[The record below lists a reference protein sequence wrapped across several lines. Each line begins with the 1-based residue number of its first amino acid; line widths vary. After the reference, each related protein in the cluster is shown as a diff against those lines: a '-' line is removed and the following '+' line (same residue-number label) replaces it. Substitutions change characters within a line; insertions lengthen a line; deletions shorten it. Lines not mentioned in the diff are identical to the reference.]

1 MSQSIQ
7 HPVVTVCLFL
17 FGTTVLTYCL
27 GMVTPNGQEGDSS
40 GANVCGRIMEV
51 ALISSVVYYPLTLT
65 RDTNGSDIVNL
76 RRLIFLYL
84 INVNITTRRR
94 LDVKHGRLRVSA
106 NFPKQI

>member
-1 MSQSIQ
+1 
-7 HPVVTVCLFL
+7 
-17 FGTTVLTYCL
+17 
-27 GMVTPNGQEGDSS
+27 MVTPNGQEGDSS
-40 GANVCGRIMEV
+40 GADVCGRIMEV

-106 NFPKQI
+106 NFPQTDLTYQSLNLHVYIFLLYFESLLP